1 MRRIRAALRRLERTF
16 LGSLMRVGAKI
27 ANRRVAKE
35 VEAKRAHTGKDD
47 PAA

>member
-16 LGSLMRVGAKI
+16 LGSLMRIGAKI

-35 VEAKRAHTGKDD
+35 VQNKRAHTRDDD